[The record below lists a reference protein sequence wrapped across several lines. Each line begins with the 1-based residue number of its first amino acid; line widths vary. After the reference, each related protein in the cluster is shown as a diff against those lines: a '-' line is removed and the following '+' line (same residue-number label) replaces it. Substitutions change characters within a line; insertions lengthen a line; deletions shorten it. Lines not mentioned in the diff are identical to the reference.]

1 MSCFFYIEINI
12 SEWKASKMDKSSL
25 TVLLNVT
32 SELIG
37 ANYKSVLNDH
47 CFETFSEEVDQKGEK
62 NLKWQDI
69 LGVMVCT

>member
-1 MSCFFYIEINI
+1 
-12 SEWKASKMDKSSL
+12 MDNSSL

-37 ANYKSVLNDH
+37 ADYRSVLDDH

>member
-1 MSCFFYIEINI
+1 
-12 SEWKASKMDKSSL
+12 MDNSSL

-37 ANYKSVLNDH
+37 ADYESVLNDH

-62 NLKWQDI
+62 NFKWQDI
-69 LGVMVCT
+69 LGVMV